1 MAVVPLRAGG
11 GTRIKILE
19 AFASQTPVVATPL
32 AIEGIAAEGCDHA
45 LIADGPDAFARACLA
60 LAEHP
65 ERARDMAARAL
76 RLVDDVYRADR
87 VEAALLAVYD
97 AFE

>member
-1 MAVVPLRAGG
+1 
-11 GTRIKILE
+11 
-19 AFASQTPVVATPL
+19 
-32 AIEGIAAEGCDHA
+32 
-45 LIADGPDAFARACLA
+45 
-60 LAEHP
+60 
-65 ERARDMAARAL
+65 MAARAL